1 MDVFGASKAASH
13 STPVVIVGSG
23 PPEQTSNGATTR
35 PSESLSSLTAHRRK
49 RLTRSENVGSRHQGW
64 EALFRESL
72 LHMAWPISLSLSA
85 DGDSPDFLPLKIR

>member
-1 MDVFGASKAASH
+1 MDVFGKESKTH
-13 STPVVIVGSG
+13 STPVVIVGNG
-23 PPEQTSNGATTR
+23 PTEQTNGASAK

-49 RLTRSENVGSRHQGW
+49 RLTRSENVCSHHHGW